1 MKHKIHLLWICILL
15 MTCTPLLV
23 STFLR
28 VSFAQEDIYI
38 LAHENIF
45 GKLRRPPVIFSH
57 EDHTGTLEDEGCSA
71 CHHLQD
77 EESGRLVYVEGEE
90 LSCWECHGL
99 KKENQGPTSLQ
110 KAYHGGCTV
119 CHREFKKQKRPDSGP
134 TTCGECH
141 VKQ

>member
-1 MKHKIHLLWICILL
+1 MKHKNNLLWISIRFMAISLL
-15 MTCTPLLV
+15 PGSIFLTV
-23 STFLR
+23 SI
-28 VSFAQEDIYI
+28 AQEDIYI

-45 GKLRRPPVIFSH
+45 GKLRRPPVMFSH
-57 EDHTGTLEDEGCSA
+57 EDHTKTLEDEGCGT

-90 LSCWECHGL
+90 LSCWECHGP
-99 KKENQGPTSLQ
+99 KKEKQMPTSLQ
-110 KAYHGGCTV
+110 KAYHGSCTA

-134 TTCGECH
+134 ATCGGCH